1 QGGSGIS
8 EVSYI
13 SVPDI
18 VFSLLGREWLLSVKI
33 GENVPTLK
41 SAFIQ
46 YQRHKE
52 ESRINHGLILFLPSS
67 ARNVKPTEQDVN
79 SFINKSPVTC
89 LVDTPILKEEYRGL
103 TFPQVLLRLI
113 SEVGAKLEQKLE
125 KGYPLKLVITLLKQ
139 HVSDLMTTVSLSD
152 PMLLRVV

>member
-1 QGGSGIS
+1 MAEIKAQVTERTFYPALIDFIKAQGGSGVS

-18 VFSLLGREWLLSVKI
+18 VFSLLGRDWLLSVKI
-33 GENVPTLK
+33 GEDVSTLK

-52 ESRINHGLILFLPSS
+52 ESQLNHGLILFFPTSVR
-67 ARNVKPTEQDVN
+67 AAKPTEQDV
-79 SFINKSPVTC
+79 SSVVFKSPVTC

-103 TFPQVLLRLI
+103 TFPQVD
-113 SEVGAKLEQKLE
+113 VGCQ
-125 KGYPLKLVITLLKQ
+125 
-139 HVSDLMTTVSLSD
+139 
-152 PMLLRVV
+152 